1 MGEKNKLKA
10 IKVGM
15 VVVINVICLFSIFY
29 FITTGIEKKQ
39 AISEEVTVINKF
51 ESSDQGSQASSA
63 PVKPSAP
70 YPTASPDA
78 DIVIIDDFE
87 KGGGTNKL
95 GSRTNIYVRPPS
107 RVMLAKRDEVISGK
121 ETKVLMIKYEKKNT
135 GGPSGLGG
143 WCGYYTLLKNP
154 RTSQYF
160 DASNYSLITF
170 WVKGEEGG
178 ENFMIGLADEHWD
191 RMGDSLKSEEVG
203 VYLEKGRITTEWQKA
218 KIPLNVF
225 FLDYASLSSVSIN
238 FEADC
243 YPEGA
248 GSGGVLIDDIALEK

>member
-1 MGEKNKLKA
+1 MGEKNKLKI
-10 IKVGM
+10 IKMGI

-39 AISEEVTVINKF
+39 AISEEVTVINEFK
-51 ESSDQGSQASSA
+51 SSGQDSQASSA
-63 PVKPSAP
+63 SAQSKVS
-70 YPTASPDA
+70 YPAVSPDA

-87 KGGGTNKL
+87 RGGDKNRL

-107 RVMLAKRDEVISGK
+107 RIMLAKRDDVISGK
-121 ETKVLMIKYEKKNT
+121 ETKVLMVKYEKKNT
-135 GGPSGLGG
+135 GGPNGLGG
-143 WCGYYTLLKNP
+143 WCGYYTMLKNP

-170 WVKGEEGG
+170 WVRGEEGG

-203 VYLEKGRITTEWQKA
+203 VYLEKGEITAEWQKA
-218 KIPLNVF
+218 KIPIDVF
-225 FLDYASLSSVSIN
+225 FLDYATLSSLSIN

-248 GSGGVLIDDIALEK
+248 GSGGVFIDDIALEK